1 MNSKKIKPN
10 EAKSG
15 DKVYI
20 VLKDGADRS
29 GSVVGNDKE
38 KRVLDVVGDNLVS
51 MTIPYSRIERVEKVE
66 PLAG

>member
-1 MNSKKIKPN
+1 MSNIKIEPK
-10 EAKSG
+10 EAKNG

-38 KRVLDVVGDNLVS
+38 NRHLDVVGDNLVS
-51 MTIPYSRIERVEKVE
+51 MTIPYSRIERIEKIE
-66 PLAG
+66 MLTG

>member
-1 MNSKKIKPN
+1 MSNKKIKPN
-10 EAKSG
+10 EAKNG

-38 KRVLDVVGDNLVS
+38 RRQLDVVGENLVS
-51 MTIPYSRIERVEKVE
+51 MTIPYNRIERIEKIE
-66 PLAG
+66 MLAG